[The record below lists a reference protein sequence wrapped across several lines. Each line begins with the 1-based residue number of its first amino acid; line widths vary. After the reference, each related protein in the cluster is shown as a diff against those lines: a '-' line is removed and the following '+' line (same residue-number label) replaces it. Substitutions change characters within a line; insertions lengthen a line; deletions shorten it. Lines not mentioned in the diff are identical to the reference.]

1 MHGMQK
7 WKVGRDTQDF
17 RALMQVQGQDTFKA
31 GIFPAYLFRGKD
43 DVVRFYGA
51 VIEIV
56 RV

>member
-1 MHGMQK
+1 MQK